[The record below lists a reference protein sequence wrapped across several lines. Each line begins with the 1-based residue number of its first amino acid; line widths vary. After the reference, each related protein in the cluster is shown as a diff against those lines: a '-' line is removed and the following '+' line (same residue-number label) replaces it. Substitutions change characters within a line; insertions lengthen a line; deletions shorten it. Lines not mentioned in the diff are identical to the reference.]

1 MEELYGAT
9 AQTHAAELSHHFIE
23 AELVLGPAK
32 LAHYSLLA
40 GDQALASY
48 AYEDA
53 LTHFEK
59 GLVDQNTALAGTEV
73 APDEEAAALLL
84 GLARVRPPSSQGLS
98 LWKCSSI

>member
-1 MEELYGAT
+1 
-9 AQTHAAELSHHFIE
+9 LSHHFIE

-53 LTHFEK
+53 LTHFER
-59 GLVDQNTALAGTEV
+59 GLAERNIALAGTEV
-73 APDEEAAALLL
+73 APDEEAAALLF
-84 GLARVRPPSSQGLS
+84 GLARAQTATFAGLS